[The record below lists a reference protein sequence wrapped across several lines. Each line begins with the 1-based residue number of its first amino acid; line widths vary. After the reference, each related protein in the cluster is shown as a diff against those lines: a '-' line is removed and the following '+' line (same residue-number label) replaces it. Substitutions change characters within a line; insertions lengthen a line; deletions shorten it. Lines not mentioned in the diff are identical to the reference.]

1 MLAQRSPTVQCWV
14 SEGRTRSHFPR
25 VSMQSV
31 NYRNLDEIREEDG
44 RSQGSRWIA
53 IALFSVGCSAI
64 AVATV
69 VGLGR
74 GAPPR
79 ENRQD
84 PLEELAGKM
93 RARAASSEQLGKN
106 LGFPAVL
113 SDQAKPT
120 TALAA
125 VKDEKGRLIA
135 AEAPAAPAPSSSVSV
150 VGTPIPAGD
159 LLRATAV
166 TTQPRDELT
175 KMAVAASRSTE
186 DGNLAPEGHE
196 GSFQIQVASFRS
208 AEDADA
214 FVLDLRRRSHRAY
227 RQAAY
232 VPDRG
237 LWHRVRIGPFK
248 TKYEATMY
256 KVQLERSERIAG
268 FVIDAD
274 RQKKPDA
281 DRESGLSN
289 REHKRVEK
297 SGT

>member
-1 MLAQRSPTVQCWV
+1 
-14 SEGRTRSHFPR
+14 
-25 VSMQSV
+25 MQSV
-31 NYRNLDEIREEDG
+31 NYRNLDEIREDDG
-44 RSQGSRWIA
+44 RGQGSRWIA
-53 IALFSVGCSAI
+53 IALLSVGCSAI

-74 GAPPR
+74 NAQPR

-84 PLEELAGKM
+84 PLAELAGKM
-93 RARAASSEQLGKN
+93 RSRAATSEQLGKN

-113 SDQAKPT
+113 SDKDKPT

-125 VKDEKGRLIA
+125 VKDEKGHLIA
-135 AEAPAAPAPSSSVSV
+135 AEVPAAPAPSASVAMAMA
-150 VGTPIPAGD
+150 GIPIPAGD

-166 TTQPRDELT
+166 TTQPRDDLT
-175 KMAVAASRSTE
+175 KMAVAASKPTE
-186 DGNLAPEGHE
+186 EAELAPEGRE

-214 FVLDLRRRSHRAY
+214 FVLDLRRRNHRAY

-248 TKYEATMY
+248 SKYEATMY
-256 KVQLERSERIAG
+256 KAQLAKVDASVITLAPDSRLAIADYQYNPACDSLAPG
-268 FVIDAD
+268 PGIPGSA
-274 RQKKPDA
+274 KIYWP
-281 DRESGLSN
+281 
-289 REHKRVEK
+289 
-297 SGT
+297 